1 MMKQRI
7 KEDATVIEEIMNM
20 LSDMDEEQLK
30 NVYDY
35 VCDEYAEKNHESN
48 NLEIIQRLV
57 AENERYKMKL
67 EA

>member
-7 KEDATVIEEIMNM
+7 KEYATVIEEIMSM

-35 VCDEYAEKNHESN
+35 VCDECAEKNHESN
-48 NLEIIQRLV
+48 NLEII
-57 AENERYKMKL
+57 
-67 EA
+67 

>member
-1 MMKQRI
+1 MML
-7 KEDATVIEEIMNM
+7 EEIMSM
-20 LSDMDEEQLK
+20 LSDMDEEQLQ

-48 NLEIIQRLV
+48 CLQIIQRLA

-67 EA
+67 LEV

>member
-1 MMKQRI
+1 M
-7 KEDATVIEEIMNM
+7 IEEIMSM
-20 LSDMDEEQLK
+20 LTDMDEEQLQ

-48 NLEIIQRLV
+48 NLEIIQRLA

>member
-1 MMKQRI
+1 MKQRI
-7 KEDATVIEEIMNM
+7 KEYATVIEEIMSM

-35 VCDEYAEKNHESN
+35 VCDECAEKNHESN
-48 NLEIIQRLV
+48 NLEIIQRLA

>member
-1 MMKQRI
+1 MM
-7 KEDATVIEEIMNM
+7 IEEILSM
-20 LSDMDEEQLK
+20 LSDMDEEQLQ

-48 NLEIIQRLV
+48 NLEIIQRLA

-67 EA
+67 SEV